1 MLSTLTIEIITSCI
15 STPGIILGNNDAT
28 PQQQHMTFTAAATA
42 TLSEKGE
49 FSRSLYGIDNA
60 LEIPICLATQP
71 SYTYRYILFRAHA
84 RGFKLIEQNQVTK
97 FCRQNVWHFLRLVLV
112 FFVSF
117 CDLILIT

>member
-1 MLSTLTIEIITSCI
+1 MVSTLTIEIITSCI
-15 STPGIILGNNDAT
+15 SPPGIILGNKDAT
-28 PQQQHMTFTAAATA
+28 PQQHVTFTAAAA

-97 FCRQNVWHFLRLVLV
+97 FCRQNVWHFLPFVLV
-112 FFVSF
+112 FSF
-117 CDLILIT
+117 LLVT